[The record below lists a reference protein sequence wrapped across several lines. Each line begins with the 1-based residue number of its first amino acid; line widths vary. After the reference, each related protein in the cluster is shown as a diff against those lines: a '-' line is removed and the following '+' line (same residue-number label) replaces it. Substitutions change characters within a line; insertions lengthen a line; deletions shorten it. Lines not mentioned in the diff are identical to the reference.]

1 MTVSAVAL
9 AAALGVF
16 AALAGAASA
25 SVSVGC
31 AGGVGDTAALV
42 SAIVSADSSAGP
54 TTISLA
60 SGCTYTFTVPYQ
72 GIPASPLAYWYG
84 PSALPAIASSITI
97 DGDGAT
103 IQRDPAATAQFRL
116 FFVGANPLSPNTSN
130 YASPGAGNLTLQNIT
145 LRGGLA
151 RGGSSSSGGGGA
163 GMGGAIFSQGQVSL
177 VRVTLTSNTA
187 QGGSGNAAGTNAG
200 GGGLGADASGT
211 GGGFG
216 VGFTPAGVVSAGGAG
231 GGLGHGGGGGGGFRT
246 AENGLSG
253 TATSSGGGGGPPTG
267 TGGSGGDS
275 AAIRPGGAGGDGA
288 GGGGFGGGSAGG
300 GFGFGGGSFDGGGG
314 VGGGGGG
321 GGTDDQPGGGGF
333 GGGGGGAGINGLTLT
348 GGQGGFGGGGGAGQ
362 SSGGA
367 GGFGAGA
374 GGSTTGGGGA
384 GLGGAIFN
392 HQGTLTIQNST
403 LSGNAAVGGNGA
415 TNGQGLGGAIFDL
428 NGQTTLD
435 SATIAFN
442 TASQGGAL
450 YDLGYLG
457 ADSGSPASFTYAA
470 RATVTNSIL
479 SNSTGSIGGSDAVSN
494 APAAVSNGAT
504 NTAAA
509 NVDASAHDLVVSQTA
524 AGSGTFV
531 GSPVKTDPGLG
542 PLANNGGLTPTRA
555 LTLSSP
561 AVDAGQTTLTTDQRG
576 VSRPQGPADDIG
588 AFELVQAASAD
599 LGVAINAPST
609 VSHRASMNYDI
620 TVSNGGPSD
629 ATNVVLT
636 DSLPSGVDFKSDSA
650 PAGWACTHHGK
661 ESGIKVTCTFPSM
674 AANSAAAITLSVTVT
689 SDGKKGPLTNTTAVA
704 SSSPPDPNTTNN
716 TATAS
721 TNVTK

>member
-84 PSALPAIASSITI
+84 PSALPAIASSVTI
-97 DGDGAT
+97 VGNGAT
-103 IQRDPAATAQFRL
+103 IQRDPAATVPFRL

-130 YASPGAGNLTLQNIT
+130 YASPGAGNLTLQDVT
-145 LRGGLA
+145 LRGGWA

-200 GGGLGADASGT
+200 GGGLGADASGGT

-216 VGFTPAGVVSAGGAG
+216 PGFTPVGGVSAGGAG
-231 GGLGHGGGGGGGFRT
+231 GGIGHGGGGGGGLRPV
-246 AENGLSG
+246 ENGVSG
-253 TATSSGGGGGPPTG
+253 TATGSGAGGGPPTG

-275 AAIRPGGAGGDGA
+275 VAIRAGGAGGDGA
-288 GGGGFGGGSAGG
+288 GGGGFGGGSPGG

-333 GGGGGGAGINGLTLT
+333 GGGGGAGINGLTLT